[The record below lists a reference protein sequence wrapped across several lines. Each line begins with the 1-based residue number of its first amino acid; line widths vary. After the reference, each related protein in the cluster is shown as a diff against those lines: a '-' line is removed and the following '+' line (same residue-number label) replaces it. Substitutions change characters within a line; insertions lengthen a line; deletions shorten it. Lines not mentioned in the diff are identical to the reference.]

1 MMKPMEP
8 DLELVRRLLAGDE
21 AAFADFFDRSFPPLF
36 RFALRRTGG
45 DPDAAEEIAQ
55 AALARAVSRL
65 RTYRGEATLLTW
77 LTTFCRHEI
86 AAWYEQRSRRPPE
99 VELLEDRPDV
109 RAVLES
115 LGAEL
120 HPDAAVARRE
130 VADRV
135 RTILDALPGRY
146 ADALEWKSLDG
157 LSVADIARRLGLST
171 KAAESLLTRA
181 REAFREAF
189 ATLGEEPVT

>member
-1 MMKPMEP
+1 MKDMEH
-8 DLELVRRLLAGDE
+8 DLDLVRRLLAGEE
-21 AAFADFFDRSFPPLF
+21 AAFADFFDRSFPPLY
-36 RFALRRTGG
+36 RFALRRTDG

-65 RTYRGEATLLTW
+65 RTYRGEAALLTW
-77 LTTFCRHEI
+77 LTTFCRHEV
-86 AAWYEQRSRRPPE
+86 AAWYERRARRPPE
-99 VELLEDRPDV
+99 VELLEDRPEV

-120 HPDAAVARRE
+120 HPDAAMARRE

-146 ADALEWKSLDG
+146 AEALEWKYLEG
-157 LSVADIARRLGLST
+157 LSVVDIALRLGLSA

-189 ATLGEEPVT
+189 VTLGEEPAS